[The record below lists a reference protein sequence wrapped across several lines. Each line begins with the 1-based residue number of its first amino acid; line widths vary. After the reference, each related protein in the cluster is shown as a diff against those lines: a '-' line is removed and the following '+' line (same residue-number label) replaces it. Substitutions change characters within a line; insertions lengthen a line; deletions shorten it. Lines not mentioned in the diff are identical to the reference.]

1 MASSSD
7 ICAFTLLIV
16 YGVDIV
22 EHIVET
28 ASPSKIDL
36 RDKDKTERF
45 WNHVSRKNYY
55 LGWIILLSL
64 VALQFKGGQIT
75 THVQWRLDA
84 GHIHAHHAHENL
96 AR

>member
-7 ICAFTLLIV
+7 ICVFTLLIV

-36 RDKDKTERF
+36 RDEDKTERF

-64 VALQFKGGQIT
+64 VALQFNGGQILCAASKKNPT
-75 THVQWRLDA
+75 WLPNCFFGR
-84 GHIHAHHAHENL
+84 
-96 AR
+96 